1 MQQTR
6 ELKRVNIELEQI
18 VNLYNETYDSVEEQ
32 LSAFIDLG
40 KKITG
45 FENGFISKIEGQE
58 YLVLQADTIHN
69 KLKRG
74 DQFSLCDTLCQ
85 TIVDRRQTTM
95 FSKLKNTRLYDLAG
109 RRYLNTEAV
118 IGTPLFYEDHL
129 VGTLTFCSLSEKED
143 EDLMRYY
150 QHVVELLGAQVGKF
164 LRTQRIMDDLADNK
178 RNLEEKLRELH
189 SKKLQLEQRN
199 DELEQFAYA
208 TSHDL
213 QEPLRTIVS
222 YIDVLEEEG
231 LEKFEEE
238 EQTYFTFVSQAA
250 QRMKEQIDGLLTHSR
265 IGKQK
270 QIAQVDLA
278 TVLAEVKQDLRV
290 AIHESRACID
300 QTILPTIFGYH
311 TELRLLF
318 QNLISNAIKFAKP
331 GTAPNITVSHQSQ
344 QEQWCIEIC
353 DNGIGIDQRNT
364 TKIFQLFTRLNPS
377 EQFAGTGIGL
387 THCKKIV
394 ELHQGT
400 IKVTSQLGEGSCF
413 IILLPKKVNAV

>member
-95 FSKLKNTRLYDLAG
+95 FSKLKNTGLYDLAG
-109 RRYLNTEAV
+109 RRYLNTEAI

-178 RNLEEKLRELH
+178 RNLEKKLRELH

-238 EQTYFTFVSQAA
+238 EQTYFTFISQAA

-278 TVLAEVKQDLRV
+278 IVLAEVKQDLRV

-413 IILLPKKVNAV
+413 TILLPKKVNAV

>member
-6 ELKRVNIELEQI
+6 ELKRINIELEQI

-32 LSAFIDLG
+32 LSAFIGLG

-95 FSKLKNTRLYDLAG
+95 FSKLKNTYLYDLAG

-278 TVLAEVKQDLRV
+278 TVLAEVKQDLQV

-413 IILLPKKVNAV
+413 TILLPKKVNAV

>member
-1 MQQTR
+1 
-6 ELKRVNIELEQI
+6 
-18 VNLYNETYDSVEEQ
+18 
-32 LSAFIDLG
+32 
-40 KKITG
+40 
-45 FENGFISKIEGQE
+45 
-58 YLVLQADTIHN
+58 
-69 KLKRG
+69 
-74 DQFSLCDTLCQ
+74 
-85 TIVDRRQTTM
+85 
-95 FSKLKNTRLYDLAG
+95 
-109 RRYLNTEAV
+109 
-118 IGTPLFYEDHL
+118 
-129 VGTLTFCSLSEKED
+129 
-143 EDLMRYY
+143 
-150 QHVVELLGAQVGKF
+150 
-164 LRTQRIMDDLADNK
+164 
-178 RNLEEKLRELH
+178 
-189 SKKLQLEQRN
+189 
-199 DELEQFAYA
+199 
-208 TSHDL
+208 
-213 QEPLRTIVS
+213 
-222 YIDVLEEEG
+222 
-231 LEKFEEE
+231 
-238 EQTYFTFVSQAA
+238 
-250 QRMKEQIDGLLTHSR
+250 MKEQIDGLLTHSR

-278 TVLAEVKQDLRV
+278 TVLAEVKQDLQV

-413 IILLPKKVNAV
+413 TILLPKKVNAV

>member
-95 FSKLKNTRLYDLAG
+95 FSKLKNTYLYDLAG

-238 EQTYFTFVSQAA
+238 EQTYFTFISQAA

-278 TVLAEVKQDLRV
+278 IVLAEVKQDLRV
-290 AIHESRACID
+290 AIHESRVCID

-413 IILLPKKVNAV
+413 KILLPKNVNAV